1 MIKERYEEALSKKE
15 NDINSFVWKGKKVIK
30 DGEVFQEEKKLKD
43 CTPEELLTFYNH
55 CETMLYN
62 KDKENPGRYV
72 LLDIIKEQRN
82 KCNAE
87 LFVRW
92 LEKDKD
98 TPRFVFMSALREFLN
113 NNPSVD
119 PKTNSIAMAV
129 GDCPKEFST
138 LTISTVL
145 AACLDTLGKF
155 SKQHITLTFL
165 LKQGIYLTESDLQR
179 IDKNTS
185 KVDYIRGY
193 LDLKPNINVLINY
206 KGLTLD
212 QMRAMI
218 ILHSKK
224 YSELSTMQ
232 LEVLRNRI
240 LFSLESDVQ
249 YHISQWEERE
259 RQIRLVL
266 KSKGVNV

>member
-1 MIKERYEEALSKKE
+1 
-15 NDINSFVWKGKKVIK
+15 
-30 DGEVFQEEKKLKD
+30 
-43 CTPEELLTFYNH
+43 
-55 CETMLYN
+55 MLYN

-72 LLDIIKEQRN
+72 LLNIIKEQRE

-113 NNPSVD
+113 NNPSID
-119 PKTNSIAMAV
+119 PKINSIQMAV

-138 LTISTVL
+138 LTINNVL

-165 LKQGIYLTESDLQR
+165 LKQGIYLTENDLQK

-218 ILHSKK
+218 TLHSKK
-224 YSELSTMQ
+224 YSELSTTQ
-232 LEVLRNRI
+232 LEILRNRI
-240 LFSLESDVQ
+240 LFSLEADVR

-259 RQIRLVL
+259 RQIKLVL